1 MMTIKE
7 MSRRT
12 GVSIRTLQYY
22 DRIGL
27 LRPAA
32 HTQSS
37 YRLYD
42 DTDLERMQQIL
53 LFRELRFPLKQIRE
67 ILDSPNFDRNKALRQ
82 QIGLL
87 TIQKERLE
95 DLISLA
101 GTILTKGERTMDFE
115 PFSKEKERA
124 YTEEAR
130 KQWGKTAAWQEY
142 AEKASGRTDEDTARI
157 TGDFMKLFEEFGA
170 MRDADPTS
178 AGAQEQVKKLQSF
191 ITEHYYTCT
200 TKILRCLG
208 QMYAAG
214 GEMTQNIDRAG
225 GSGTAAFA
233 AAAIEVYCK

>member
-1 MMTIKE
+1 MTIKE

-32 HTQSS
+32 YTQSS

-67 ILDSPNFDRNKALRQ
+67 ILDSPNFDRKRALRQ
-82 QIGLL
+82 QIDLL

-115 PFSKEKERA
+115 PFSKEKQRA

-130 KQWGKTAAWQEY
+130 KQWGKPPR
-142 AEKASGRTDEDTARI
+142 GRNLR
-157 TGDFMKLFEEFGA
+157 
-170 MRDADPTS
+170 
-178 AGAQEQVKKLQSF
+178 KKLP
-191 ITEHYYTCT
+191 
-200 TKILRCLG
+200 
-208 QMYAAG
+208 AG
-214 GEMTQNIDRAG
+214 PRGIPK
-225 GSGTAAFA
+225 GSPETS
-233 AAAIEVYCK
+233 